1 MNIHVCKDLICCA
14 LFLIKK
20 RFIDLFYFLAIDAT
34 DYVSSDTLER
44 LRNISKMFSGKDDEQ
59 QELQKVEK
67 IAPSEKIKRT
77 FRK

>member
-1 MNIHVCKDLICCA
+1 MTY
-14 LFLIKK
+14 LFVL
-20 RFIDLFYFLAIDAT
+20 FIVIDG
-34 DYVSSDTLER
+34 DNVSADTLER
-44 LRNISKMFSGKDDEQ
+44 LRNITKMFSGKEDEQ

>member
-1 MNIHVCKDLICCA
+1 MTY
-14 LFLIKK
+14 LFIL
-20 RFIDLFYFLAIDAT
+20 FIVIDG
-34 DYVSSDTLER
+34 DNVSADTLER
-44 LRNISKMFSGKDDEQ
+44 LRNITKMFSGKEDEQ

>member
-1 MNIHVCKDLICCA
+1 LTY
-14 LFLIKK
+14 LFIL
-20 RFIDLFYFLAIDAT
+20 FIVIDG
-34 DYVSSDTLER
+34 DNVSADTLER
-44 LRNISKMFSGKDDEQ
+44 LRNITKMFSGKEDEQ

>member
-1 MNIHVCKDLICCA
+1 LTY
-14 LFLIKK
+14 LFVL
-20 RFIDLFYFLAIDAT
+20 FIVIDG
-34 DYVSSDTLER
+34 DNVSADTLER
-44 LRNISKMFSGKDDEQ
+44 LRNITKMFSGKEDEQ

>member
-1 MNIHVCKDLICCA
+1 MTH
-14 LFLIKK
+14 LFIL
-20 RFIDLFYFLAIDAT
+20 FIVIDG
-34 DYVSSDTLER
+34 DNVSADTLER
-44 LRNISKMFSGKDDEQ
+44 LRNITKMFSGKEDEQ

>member
-1 MNIHVCKDLICCA
+1 LTH
-14 LFLIKK
+14 LFIL
-20 RFIDLFYFLAIDAT
+20 FIVIDG
-34 DYVSSDTLER
+34 DNVSADTLER
-44 LRNISKMFSGKDDEQ
+44 LRNITKMFSGKEDEQ